1 MNVKTIS
8 RLIPVVALAAALTVT
23 GVLAQQSQPKP
34 GKQAPGGK
42 SGMMS
47 GNMADRCQQMM
58 SMHNQ
63 MMADMKAMDAS
74 LDQKVAAM
82 NAAKGNAKVDAMAA
96 VINEMASQ
104 RKQMMSKMT
113 GTESQMM
120 AHMGEHMA
128 QSGGPAMRQSVAQC
142 PMMQGMTH

>member
-1 MNVKTIS
+1 MKSKMIS
-8 RLIPVVALAAALTVT
+8 IYVLAIALAAGLTTTALV
-23 GVLAQQSQPKP
+23 AQQSQSKAGTQPKA
-34 GKQAPGGK
+34 GQT
-42 SGMMS
+42 GMMS
-47 GNMADRCQQMM
+47 GNMADHCKQMM

-63 MMADMKAMDAS
+63 MMADMKAMDAT

-104 RKQMMSKMT
+104 RKQMMSRMS
-113 GTESQMM
+113 GTQDQMM

-128 QSGGPAMRQSVAQC
+128 QPGTPAMRQSMAQC
-142 PMMQGMTH
+142 PMMKGMGQ